1 MTSQRWQKIDAILDA
16 VLEAP
21 ATERHTILHQL
32 CDGHASLEREI
43 LSLLAASETD
53 SRFIEQPVAEI
64 MRAHSNAQP
73 TLEKTIGAYRIVR
86 EIGRGGMGIV
96 YLAERNDGAY
106 QQQVAIK
113 LIWSQMQ
120 TPLRQELIQRF
131 WLERQ
136 ILATLNHPNI
146 ARLLDAGTM
155 ATGLPYVV
163 IEYVT
168 GVSLLEY
175 CAQKQLSVRARLQ
188 LFLQVCEAVQFAH
201 QKLIIHRDLKPGNIL
216 VTEDGTVKL
225 LDFGIAKLLQPEPEL
240 TPSNTQTLQILT
252 PEYASPEQIRG
263 EPSTTSSDVYSLG
276 LILYELLTHQ
286 RPYHTKNLSLP
297 TLLRVVCEQT
307 PPKPSTIAKALT
319 ATDEL
324 LTGLPAPKLSA
335 HLKGDLDT
343 IIMTALEKAPERRYT
358 SVWQFSEDI
367 RRYLNGHPIQAQT
380 ANVGYRVN
388 KFLRR
393 NKKYVFAT
401 ALLLITLL
409 GGIVATLRQARI
421 ANELAQSRRRVLYAA
436 QMNLAA
442 QAWNSNNLA
451 RVRELLIG
459 HLPAPGE
466 EDLRGFEWYY
476 FWRLL
481 HSNGQLFS
489 LSHSKGLWR
498 ATYSPNGEQIAS
510 VGEDNAIH
518 LWDAATGQH
527 SKALTGHTDLI
538 KNIAYTPDGS
548 RIVSSSAD
556 ATARLWSIDG
566 QPLHV
571 LKGHQAKVNQA
582 AFAPDGKTV
591 ATAADDGNWKLWD
604 VATGQQLLSVKAHAN
619 LTRAIAFSPNGQ
631 IIATAGNQ
639 NTVRLWQA
647 RTGQEIPFAG
657 NQDKWQGWTL
667 AFSPD
672 GTRLAV
678 GGYGSSVKI
687 WDVRTGQVLS
697 TLAIDANWIEGVA
710 ISPDGQQIAAT
721 SDKRTVT
728 VWDFATGRRIAILK
742 GHTNS
747 VNSVAFAPDGKRLLT
762 SSLDNTVRVWDL
774 PQLIREFDQEPVRK
788 DNGVIDYA
796 LDFRR
801 FAQAI
806 ENTVLIGAV
815 ATQTIERRMH
825 GHQNFVSKIAFAPN
839 GRQIASG
846 GLDQTIKLWS
856 LTADAAPLTLTGHTG
871 EISALCYSL
880 DGQYVAAGSSDN
892 RLSLWRA
899 VDGQLVWMSQPL
911 PSFINKIAFSAD
923 NQWLATGSFDNV
935 VRLWQIRTGE
945 IRKTLEGH
953 QKLIS
958 ALAFSPNAQLLATGS
973 EDDTVQIWDV
983 RRGALQFTIKELLG
997 HITALTFAPDGRRL
1011 VIGSHD
1017 GFVSLWDP
1025 QTQQEMLTSKAHQN
1039 SLLRLAFTPDGQTL
1053 ITADRIGLVRYWR
1066 AASPLE
1072 QFSNEVK

>member
-1 MTSQRWQKIDAILDA
+1 MTSQRWQQVDAILDA

-21 ATERHTILHQL
+21 ATERQTILQQL
-32 CDGHASLEREI
+32 CAGQISLEREV
-43 LSLLAASETD
+43 LSLLAATETN
-53 SRFIEQPVAEI
+53 SRFIEQPISEI
-64 MRAHSNAQP
+64 RQAHSNALP
-73 TLEKTIGAYRIVR
+73 AHEKTIGAYRIVQ
-86 EIGRGGMGIV
+86 EIGRGGMGVV
-96 YLAERNDGAY
+96 YLAERDDGAY

-113 LIWSQMQ
+113 LVWSHLQ
-120 TPLRQELIQRF
+120 TPLRQEMIQRF
-131 WLERQ
+131 WVERQ
-136 ILATLNHPNI
+136 ILASLNHPNI
-146 ARLLDAGTM
+146 ARLLDAGTT

-168 GVSLLEY
+168 GVSLLAY

-216 VTEDGTVKL
+216 VSEDGTVKL
-225 LDFGIAKLLQPEPEL
+225 LDFGIAKLLQPETEL
-240 TPSNTQTLQILT
+240 TPSNPQTLQILT

-286 RPYHTKNLSLP
+286 RPYQTQNLSLP
-297 TLLRVVCEQT
+297 TLLRVVCEET
-307 PPKPSTIAKALT
+307 PPKPSTIVKLSV
-319 ATDEL
+319 ATDES
-324 LTGLPAPKLSA
+324 LTSLPAPKLSA
-335 HLKGDLDT
+335 QLKGDLDT
-343 IIMTALEKAPERRYT
+343 IIMTALEKAPERRYA
-358 SVWQFSEDI
+358 SVWQFGEDI

-380 ANVGYRVN
+380 ATVAYRVN

-393 NKKYVFAT
+393 NKKYVFAAT
-401 ALLLITLL
+401 LLLITLL

-451 RVRELLIG
+451 RVQELLTG
-459 HLPAPGE
+459 HMPAPGE

-481 HSNGQLFS
+481 HSNGQLLS
-489 LSHSKGLWR
+489 LAHSKGIWR
-498 ATYSPNGEQIAS
+498 AAYAPNGAQIAA
-510 VGEDNAIH
+510 VGEDHVIH
-518 LWDAATGQH
+518 LWDAATGQRT
-527 SKALTGHTDLI
+527 KEMAGHTDLI
-538 KNIAYTPDGS
+538 KHVAYAPDGN

-566 QPLHV
+566 QSLHV

-582 AFAPDGKTV
+582 AFAPDSKTV
-591 ATAADDGNWKLWD
+591 ATAADDGSWKLWD
-604 VATGQQLLSVKAHAN
+604 VATGQELLSVKAHAN

-639 NTVRLWQA
+639 NTVRLWHA

-678 GGYGSSVKI
+678 GGYNSLVKV
-687 WDVRTGQVLS
+687 WDISTGQIVQ
-697 TLAIDANWIEGVA
+697 TLTIDANSIEGIA

-721 SDKRTVT
+721 SDKRTAA
-728 VWDFATGRRIAILK
+728 VWNFATGRRIAILR

-747 VNSVAFAPDGKRLLT
+747 VNAVAFAPDGKRLLT
-762 SSLDNTVRVWDL
+762 GSLDNTVRVWDL

-788 DNGVIDYA
+788 DIGVIDYA
-796 LDFRR
+796 PDFKR
-801 FAQAI
+801 FAQGI
-806 ENTVLIGAV
+806 ENAVLIGAV
-815 ATQTIERRMH
+815 ATQTIEQRLQ
-825 GHQNFVSKIAFAPN
+825 GHRNFVSKIAFAPN
-839 GRQIASG
+839 GQQIASG

-856 LTADAAPLTLTGHTG
+856 LTTDAAPFTLTGHTG
-871 EISALCYSL
+871 EISALCYSP

-892 RLSLWRA
+892 KLSLWRA

-935 VRLWQIRTGE
+935 VRLWQIRTAQ
-945 IRKTLEGH
+945 ISQTLKGH

-983 RRGALQFTIKELLG
+983 RQGVMQFTIKELLG

-1025 QTQQEMLTSKAHQN
+1025 HTQQEMLTSKAHQS

-1053 ITADRIGLVRYWR
+1053 ITADRVGLVRYWR
-1066 AASPLE
+1066 ATSPSA
-1072 QFSNEVK
+1072 FIPAK